1 MIVVILHD
9 HINIMLRRR
18 SRPDLKRRLSFVP
31 YNIESFVNQIWGIK
45 NINDVFHHFYTW
57 CAKYTTTIGFYL
69 NKWMFIDAENITIG
83 AVPFPM
89 IKVSALWHYRW
100 HIRVS
105 LLRFSSNRK
114 MFELFAYI
122 KLTWYTQYKGL
133 DANTG

>member
-31 YNIESFVNQIWGIK
+31 YNIEFFVNQIWGIT

-57 CAKYTTTIGFYL
+57 CAKYTTAIGFYL

-89 IKVSALWHYRW
+89 RCDITDDTLESVYCA
-100 HIRVS
+100 
-105 LLRFSSNRK
+105 FSSNRK